1 MGVWRYPSLLPC
13 FHSWHVETFS
23 HRCDVLEGFPI
34 SVQRDGVQFG
44 GGDHPLTARVQE
56 FKHLDGVVCSDGK
69 EIYREGV
76 MVREVDREGVM
87 VREIDVWVVRKINK
101 TNMYY

>member
-1 MGVWRYPSLLPC
+1 MVRE
-13 FHSWHVETFS
+13 V
-23 HRCDVLEGFPI
+23 D
-34 SVQRDGVQFG
+34 
-44 GGDHPLTARVQE
+44 
-56 FKHLDGVVCSDGK
+56 
-69 EIYREGV
+69 REGV

>member
-1 MGVWRYPSLLPC
+1 M
-13 FHSWHVETFS
+13 
-23 HRCDVLEGFPI
+23 
-34 SVQRDGVQFG
+34 
-44 GGDHPLTARVQE
+44 
-56 FKHLDGVVCSDGK
+56 
-69 EIYREGV
+69 